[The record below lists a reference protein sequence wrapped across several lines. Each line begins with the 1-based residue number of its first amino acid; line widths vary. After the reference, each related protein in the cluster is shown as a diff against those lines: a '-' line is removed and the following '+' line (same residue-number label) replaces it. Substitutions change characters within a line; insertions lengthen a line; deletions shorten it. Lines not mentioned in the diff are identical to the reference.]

1 MNSIFIALV
10 VLMTASI
17 SVADQDDKII
27 RRQRDGNVM
36 ETGCEELDAF
46 IQNISKFTKKI
57 AAMFYNL
64 NSHSNNDDVAETST
78 NAADEKNE
86 EDRKSGLEY
95 SQTEVR
101 SHKPSDFGVFDANRR
116 DADGLMHLD
125 LLPIN

>member
-1 MNSIFIALV
+1 MKSKSIALV
-10 VLMTASI
+10 FLMTASI
-17 SVADQDDKII
+17 SIADQEDKII

-46 IQNISKFTKKI
+46 IQNMSKFTKKI

-64 NSHSNNDDVAETST
+64 NSYSNNDDVAEKST
-78 NAADEKNE
+78 DAADEKKE
-86 EDRKSGLEY
+86 EDRKAGLEY
-95 SQTEVR
+95 SQSEIL
-101 SHKPSDFGVFDANRR
+101 SQKQSDFGGLDANRR

>member
-1 MNSIFIALV
+1 
-10 VLMTASI
+10 MTASI
-17 SVADQDDKII
+17 SIADQDDKII

-46 IQNISKFTKKI
+46 IQKISKFTKKI

-64 NSHSNNDDVAETST
+64 NSYGNNDDVAETST
-78 NAADEKNE
+78 NAADEKKE
-86 EDRKSGLEY
+86 QDRKAGIEY
-95 SQTEVR
+95 GQSEALSQKQ
-101 SHKPSDFGVFDANRR
+101 SNFGVFDANRR

>member
-1 MNSIFIALV
+1 
-10 VLMTASI
+10 MTASI
-17 SVADQDDKII
+17 SIADQDDKII

-46 IQNISKFTKKI
+46 IQNMSKFTKKI

-64 NSHSNNDDVAETST
+64 NSYSNNDDVAEKST
-78 NAADEKNE
+78 DAADEKKE
-86 EDRKSGLEY
+86 EDRKAGLEY
-95 SQTEVR
+95 SQSEVL
-101 SHKPSDFGVFDANRR
+101 SQKPSDFGVFDANRR

>member
-1 MNSIFIALV
+1 MNSISIALV
-10 VLMTASI
+10 FLMAASMSI
-17 SVADQDDKII
+17 ADQDDKIV

-46 IQNISKFTKKI
+46 IQNMSKFTKKI

-64 NSHSNNDDVAETST
+64 NSYSNSNDVAETST
-78 NAADEKNE
+78 NAADEKKG
-86 EDRKSGLEY
+86 EDRKAGLEY
-95 SQTEVR
+95 SQSEVL
-101 SHKPSDFGVFDANRR
+101 SQKPSDFGVFGANRR

>member
-27 RRQRDGNVM
+27 RRQRDGNIM

-46 IQNISKFTKKI
+46 IQNMSKFTKKI

-64 NSHSNNDDVAETST
+64 NSYSNNDDVAETST
-78 NAADEKNE
+78 NAADEKKE
-86 EDRKSGLEY
+86 GDREY
-95 SQTEVR
+95 SQSEVL
-101 SHKPSDFGVFDANRR
+101 SQKPSDFGVFDANRR
-116 DADGLMHLD
+116 DAYGLMHLD

>member
-1 MNSIFIALV
+1 MTVSVSI
-10 VLMTASI
+10 
-17 SVADQDDKII
+17 ADQDDKII

-46 IQNISKFTKKI
+46 IQNMSKFTKKI

-64 NSHSNNDDVAETST
+64 NSYGNNDDLAETST
-78 NAADEKNE
+78 NAADEKKE
-86 EDRKSGLEY
+86 EDRKTGFQFGQPEVL
-95 SQTEVR
+95 SQKQSE
-101 SHKPSDFGVFDANRR
+101 FGVFDANRI